1 MRGCRLPA
9 PAAGGSGILNY
20 PLVENNQNRWMEYKE
35 YLKTTS
41 LSKKGR
47 KTFAEV
53 EN

>member
-20 PLVENNQNRWMEYKE
+20 PLVENNQNKWMEYKE

-41 LSKKGR
+41 LSKK
-47 KTFAEV
+47 
-53 EN
+53 